1 MGDLAKKTAV
11 AIGLLLLLLAA
22 WEMWRQREPKIPA
35 GFAVGNG
42 RIEAT
47 EVHVATRLP
56 GRLKAIL
63 VEEGTFVS
71 EGTVLALVDLE
82 SIQAQR
88 QEAVARLQ
96 QALEGV
102 ATAKAQVAL
111 RRGEYAAAV
120 AFGAQRESELLSA
133 QRRYRRSEELFS
145 QGFISAQVI
154 DNERA
159 QVEILTASQA
169 AAQSQVVASEA
180 AIGLAQTLVTSAIA
194 NVAAAKAA
202 IARIEADLADHELRA
217 PRDGRVQYLIA
228 RPGEV
233 LGSAS
238 KVLSLIDLTDVYM
251 TFFLPEA
258 LAGRVPIGTEVRVIL
273 DAAPS
278 FVIPAKIS
286 FVSSVAQFTPKT
298 VETASERE
306 KLMFRVR
313 AQIDRDLLLR
323 HQEQVKTGLPG
334 VAWVRI
340 DSNAVWPPYLAVHVW

>member
-1 MGDLAKKTAV
+1 MGDRAKKIAI
-11 AIGLLLLLLAA
+11 AIGVLLLALVA
-22 WEMWRQREPKIPA
+22 GEIWRQREPEIPA
-35 GFAVGNG
+35 GFVVGNG

-47 EVHVATRLP
+47 EVYVATRLP
-56 GRLKAIL
+56 GRVKAIL
-63 VEEGTFVS
+63 VDEGAFVN
-71 EGTVLALVDLE
+71 EGDVLALVDLE
-82 SIQAQR
+82 SIEAQR

-111 RRGEYAAAV
+111 RRGEHASALALST
-120 AFGAQRESELLSA
+120 QRESELLSA
-133 QRRYRRSEELFS
+133 QRRYKRSEELFTK
-145 QGFISAQVI
+145 GFISAQVI

-169 AAQSQVVASEA
+169 AAKSQVAVSEA
-180 AIGLAQTLVTSAIA
+180 AIGLAETLVTSARA
-194 NVAAAKAA
+194 NVAAVKAA
-202 IARIEADLADHELRA
+202 IARIEADLSDHELRA
-217 PRDGRVQYLIA
+217 PRNGRVQYLLA

-233 LGSAS
+233 LGSAG
-238 KVLSLIDLTDVYM
+238 KVLSLVDLTDVYM

-258 LAGRVPIGTEVRVIL
+258 LAGKVPIGTEVRLIL

-278 FVIPAKIS
+278 FVIPAKLS
-286 FVSSVAQFTPKT
+286 FVSSVAQFTPKA

-313 AQIDRDLLLR
+313 ARIDRDLLLR

-340 DSNAVWPPYLAVHVW
+340 DSNAVWPSHLAVHVW